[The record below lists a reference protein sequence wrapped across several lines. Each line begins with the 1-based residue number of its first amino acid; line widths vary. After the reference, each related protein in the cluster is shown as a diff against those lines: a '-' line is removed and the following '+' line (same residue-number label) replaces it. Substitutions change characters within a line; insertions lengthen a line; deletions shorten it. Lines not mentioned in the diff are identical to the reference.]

1 MADGFDIYQDIATRT
16 DGDIYIGVVG
26 PVRTGKSTF
35 IKNFMDMLIIPN
47 ITNSNQKAR
56 TVDELPQSSGG
67 RTIMTTEPKFVP
79 NKAVD
84 VQLDNNVHFRSI
96 MVDCVGYMVP
106 TAQGHLEDDHER
118 MVKTPWFS
126 EDIPFTRAA
135 ELGTRKVIEDHAT
148 VGIVVTTD
156 GSITDINRSDYV
168 EAEERVIKELKSID
182 KPFVVVLNTSR
193 PYADDTIALNRQL
206 KEKYDVPVLTM
217 DCKQMRMDDIHDL
230 TSNLL
235 QEFPLKEINIKLPK
249 WTESLELDHWL
260 KKDLMTLVKDGMEGI
275 VKLRDIED
283 YADGFNQSDHIKK
296 VHLDKIN
303 MSNGV
308 SDIEVALEDHLFYD
322 VLSETTGIEI
332 NSEHKLISLIRKLAQ
347 AKTEYD
353 KVAFALSDV
362 MQKGYGVVNPM
373 LNELKLDSPEV
384 IKQGGSY
391 GVKFK
396 ASAPS
401 IHLIRAD
408 VQAEVAPIVGT
419 EEQSKEFMATVIS
432 QLEDDPDAVWAT
444 EFFGR
449 SLESLVTEGLQNKLY
464 KMPDEAQGKLQ
475 ETLQRLINENSNGL
489 ICILL

>member
-1 MADGFDIYQDIATRT
+1 MTDGFDIYKDIATRT

-47 ITNSNQKAR
+47 ITNDNLRAR
-56 TVDELPQSSGG
+56 AIDELPQSSGG

-84 VQLDNNVHFRSI
+84 VQLDNTVQFRSI

-106 TAQGHLEDDHER
+106 GAQGHLENEEER
-118 MVKTPWFS
+118 MVKTPWFE
-126 EDIPFTRAA
+126 EDIPFTKAA
-135 ELGTRKVIEDHAT
+135 ERGTKKVIEDHAT

-156 GSITDINRSDYV
+156 GSITELSRSAYV
-168 EAEERVIKELKSID
+168 DAEARVVNELKALG
-182 KPFVVVLNTSR
+182 KPFVVVLNSSQ
-193 PYADDTIALNRQL
+193 PYSDEAKALNRQL
-206 KEKYDVPVLTM
+206 RDQYQVPVITV
-217 DCKQMRMDDIHDL
+217 DCKQMRMDDINNV
-230 TSNLL
+230 TENLL
-235 QEFPLKEINIKLPK
+235 QEFPLKEINITLPK
-249 WTESLELDHWL
+249 WTESLDLDHWL
-260 KKDLMTLVKDGMEGI
+260 KSNLLGLVKDGMENI
-275 VKLRDIED
+275 VKLRDIET
-283 YADGFNQSDHIKK
+283 YADSFNASDYVKK

-303 MSNGV
+303 MADGV

-322 VLSETTGIEI
+322 VLTETTGIEI
-332 NSEHKLISLIRKLAQ
+332 KGEHKLISLINQLAS
-347 AKTEYD
+347 AKNEYD
-353 KVAFALSDV
+353 KVSTALSEV
-362 MQKGYGVVNPM
+362 MHKGYGVVNPIM
-373 LNELKLDSPEV
+373 DQLRLDQPEV
-384 IKQGGSY
+384 IKQGGRY

-408 VQAEVAPIVGT
+408 IQAEVAPIVGT
-419 EEQSKEFMATVIS
+419 EEQSKEFMASVMN
-432 QLEDDPDAVWAT
+432 QLDADPTQVWDT
-444 EFFGR
+444 EIFGR
-449 SLESLVTEGLQNKLY
+449 SLQSLVNEGLQNKLY